1 MRRIWRVNDL
11 EYFQAPAA
19 SALMFHDFYPEG
31 KQSGVEIIQ
40 HDERVLANGDLRL
53 GVGKYPK
60 VGERKC
66 QPRKGVITVSAS
78 YPDEG
83 VDYTVRV
90 KADGPSLRVVLDLA
104 RPLPPEARGG
114 HFHLDL
120 FAPAYWGK
128 TFHLGGTAGIF
139 PRQDNG
145 TGLPL
150 ARGTKLI
157 IAPEDP
163 QRSITIERIGGE
175 MLLLEGL
182 WFGLR
187 SPVAAG
193 ATAGA
198 VELVIT
204 PNQIRGWRRSPVI
217 GISQVGYHP
226 EQRKRAVIELDP
238 RARDLGEATL
248 QRVNPDG
255 TATEVLSAPLAPWGR
270 WLRYQYATFDFTP
283 ATEPGTYMVRY
294 RARQTPPFRIA
305 RDVLKSGVWQPT
317 LESYLPVQMCHVAV
331 RGDGIIW
338 HGACHLDDAL
348 QAPAPLVHID
358 SYAQGPTTDTRY
370 QANEHIPGLDR
381 GGWHDAGDDDL
392 AAGAQA
398 ETTYVLALV
407 RETFGVDSDR
417 TTVNRE
423 ERLVLLHRPDG
434 MPDIVQQVIHGVENM
449 LGGYRAAG
457 HSFAGIIHTGYSQ
470 RISGDWAS
478 LTDNRV
484 YDASL
489 KSGEVAGERSGRMDD
504 RWAFTSRDTSL
515 EYKVAQALAAASR
528 VLRGYDDALAEECL
542 ATAVRAWEHEQA
554 HEPVEQR
561 SAYVP
566 RHPQVQEVLATA
578 ELLIT
583 TREERYRQRLV
594 QLLPTIEPNIARV
607 SWHGVGSC
615 GWAVT
620 RALPLVKDESF
631 AAAVRRA
638 LEQYAS
644 ALKSDLAKNPYGVP
658 WRPHIWGVGWDVQRY
673 AVEQYFLVKS
683 YPDLFDREDVLAA
696 LNFVLGCH
704 PGSNISFACGVGAHS
719 VTCEYSYLRAHWYYI
734 PGAVVSGVALIRPDF
749 PEYKENYPYLW
760 QQSEDVIAGAAT
772 YIFCVLAAEE
782 LLGEGKR
789 A

>member
-1 MRRIWRVNDL
+1 V
-11 EYFQAPAA
+11 
-19 SALMFHDFYPEG
+19 
-31 KQSGVEIIQ
+31 
-40 HDERVLANGDLRL
+40 
-53 GVGKYPK
+53 
-60 VGERKC
+60 
-66 QPRKGVITVSAS
+66 
-78 YPDEG
+78 
-83 VDYTVRV
+83 
-90 KADGPSLRVVLDLA
+90 
-104 RPLPPEARGG
+104 
-114 HFHLDL
+114 
-120 FAPAYWGK
+120 
-128 TFHLGGTAGIF
+128 
-139 PRQDNG
+139 
-145 TGLPL
+145 PL
-150 ARGTKLI
+150 ARGAKLV

-163 QRSITIERIGGE
+163 RRAITIERIGGD
-175 MLLLEGL
+175 MLLLEGD
-182 WFGLR
+182 WFEIR
-187 SPVAAG
+187 SPIAEG
-193 ATAGA
+193 ATTGA
-198 VELVIT
+198 VELVVT
-204 PNQIRGWRRSPVI
+204 PHQIRGWRRTPVI

-226 EQRKRAVIELDP
+226 DQSKRAVIELDP
-238 RARDLGEATL
+238 RARDLGAAAL
-248 QRVNPDG
+248 LRVNDDG
-255 TATEVLSAPLAPWGR
+255 TLTEVLSTPLAPWGK
-270 WLRYQYATFDFTP
+270 WLRYQYAIFDFSQI
-283 ATEPGTYMVRY
+283 TESGTYMVRY
-294 RARQTPPFRIA
+294 GTQQTPPFRVGP
-305 RDVLKSGVWQPT
+305 DVLKSGVWQPT

-331 RGDGIIW
+331 RDSHLIW

-358 SYAQGPTTDTRY
+358 GYQQGPATETPY
-370 QANEHIPGLDR
+370 HANEHIPGLDR

-398 ETTYVLALV
+398 QTTFVLGLA
-407 RETFGVDSDR
+407 REAFGVDSDR
-417 TTVNRE
+417 TSVNRE

-434 MPDIVQQVIHGVENM
+434 IPDIVQQVTHGVECL
-449 LGGYRAAG
+449 LGGHRAAG
-457 HSFAGIIHTGYSQ
+457 HSFSGIIHSSQSQ

-478 LTDNRV
+478 VTDNRV

-489 KSGEVAGERSGRMDD
+489 RATEVVGERSGRMDD
-504 RWAFTSRDTSL
+504 RWAFTSRDTAL
-515 EYKVAQALAAASR
+515 EYEVVQALAAASR
-528 VLRGYDDALAEECL
+528 VLRGHEDALAEECL
-542 ATAVRAWEHEQA
+542 ATAVKAWEYEQA
-554 HEPVEQR
+554 HEAVELR

-566 RHPQVQEVLATA
+566 RHPEVQEVLATA

-583 TREERYRQRLV
+583 TGEDRYRQRLV
-594 QLLPTIEPNIARV
+594 ALLPVIEKNIGRV

-620 RALPLVKDESF
+620 RALPLVKDEGF

-644 ALKSDLAKNPYGVP
+644 ALNDDLAKNPYGVP
-658 WRPHIWGVGWDVQRY
+658 WRPHIWGAGWDIQRY

-683 YPDLFDREDVLAA
+683 CPDLFSREQVLAA
-696 LNFVLGCH
+696 LNYVLGCH

>member
-1 MRRIWRVNDL
+1 MRKVWRVNGL
-11 EYFQAPAA
+11 EYFEAPAA

-31 KQSGVEIIQ
+31 MQSGVEIIQ
-40 HDERVLANGDLRL
+40 HDERVLANGNLRL
-53 GVGKYPK
+53 GIWKHPK

-66 QPRKGVITVSAS
+66 LPRKGTISVAAS

-83 VDYTVRV
+83 VSYTVTAR
-90 KADGPSLRVVLDLA
+90 ADGPSLRVVLDLA
-104 RPLPPEARGG
+104 QPLPPEARGG
-114 HFHLDL
+114 HFHFDL
-120 FAPAYWGK
+120 FAPAYWEK
-128 TFHLGGTAGIF
+128 TFHMGGVAGVL

-145 TGLPL
+145 SRLLL
-150 ARGTKLI
+150 ARGARLVV
-157 IAPEDP
+157 APEDP
-163 QRSITIERIGGE
+163 ERSIAIERTDGE
-175 MLLLEGL
+175 MELLGGH
-182 WFGLR
+182 WFAIVA
-187 SPVAAG
+187 PIAAG
-193 ATAGA
+193 AAEGA

-204 PNQIRGWRRSPVI
+204 PNQMRGWRRKPVI
-217 GISQVGYHP
+217 GICQVGYHP
-226 EQRKRAVIELDP
+226 DQEKRAVVELDP
-238 RARDLGEATL
+238 RTRELGEAAL
-248 QRVNPDG
+248 LRLSSDG
-255 TATEVLSAPLAPWGR
+255 TRTEVLSSPLAPWGR
-270 WLRYQYATFDFTP
+270 WLRYQYASFDFTSVK
-283 ATEPGTYMVRY
+283 EPGLYTIRY
-294 RARQTPPFRIA
+294 RGQQTPPFRIG
-305 RDVLKSGVWQPT
+305 RDVLKEGVWQPT
-317 LESYLPVQMCHVAV
+317 LESYLAVQMCHVAV
-331 RGDGIIW
+331 QGDGIIW

-358 SYAQGPTTDTRY
+358 GYAQGPSTDTPYR
-370 QANEHIPGLDR
+370 ANEHIPGLDR

-398 ETTYVLALV
+398 ETTLVLALA

-417 TTVNRE
+417 TTVNRD

-434 MPDIVQQVIHGVENM
+434 LPDIVQQVIHGVENL

-457 HSFAGIIHTGYSQ
+457 HSFSGIIHSSQSQ

-478 LTDNRV
+478 VTDNRV

-489 KSGEVAGERSGRMDD
+489 SPTAVAGERSGKRDD
-504 RWAFTSRDTSL
+504 RWVFTGRDTSV

-542 ATAVRAWEHEQA
+542 ATAVKAWEYERA
-554 HEPVEQR
+554 HEAVEQR

-566 RHPQVQEVLATA
+566 RHPEVQEVLATA

-583 TREERYRQRLV
+583 TREERFCQRLLE
-594 QLLPTIEPNIARV
+594 LLPVIEQNIARV

-615 GWAVT
+615 GWTIA
-620 RALPLVKDESF
+620 RALPLIADESF

-644 ALKSDLAKNPYGVP
+644 ALKADLAKNPYRVP
-658 WRPHIWGVGWDVQRY
+658 WRPHIWGVGWDIQRY

-683 YPDLFDREDVLAA
+683 YPDLFDREDILAG
-696 LNFVLGCH
+696 LSFVLGCH
-704 PGSNISFACGVGAHS
+704 PGSDISFACGVGAHS
-719 VTCEYSYLRAHWYYI
+719 VTCEYSYLRAHWHYV

-772 YIFCVLAAEE
+772 YIFCVLAAQE
-782 LLGEGKR
+782 LLGEGK
-789 A
+789 AC